1 MDVFRIIDR
10 FTIPERGTVY
20 TIKISKGVVLHI
32 NNRLCDLHGNE
43 FFVKGFE
50 MLRRCFT
57 DIPLQDV
64 PVGIM
69 LEPLNESEVC
79 GSILVRDQMEVN
91 FLFCSHPLDPKQVDE
106 GFEAE
111 YQAAGLDHP
120 CALFSYE
127 DFSEGK
133 LRLSGEKISGLT
145 IYRGWMMK
153 PELYRDLYGRLE
165 ERGIL
170 LINTPEEYERYHL
183 LPGWYGEFAA
193 ETAQTAWTSGNNI
206 DDALQLAKRLDAGAY
221 IVKDHVKSRKHEWY
235 DACFIGNIRDAAAA
249 KKVIGNF
256 IERQGEDLVGG
267 VALRKFENLK
277 KAGFHSQS
285 GMPLSEE
292 YRVFIYAGKVL
303 TINSYWHQDAK
314 ISFTEEEFAW
324 VESIAGRVK
333 STFVTVD
340 LARKENGSLIIMEFG
355 DGQVSGLQQLEA
367 EEFYKSFRRQGQQ
380 P

>member
-1 MDVFRIIDR
+1 M
-10 FTIPERGTVY
+10 
-20 TIKISKGVVLHI
+20 
-32 NNRLCDLHGNE
+32 
-43 FFVKGFE
+43 
-50 MLRRCFT
+50 
-57 DIPLQDV
+57 
-64 PVGIM
+64 
-69 LEPLNESEVC
+69 
-79 GSILVRDQMEVN
+79 
-91 FLFCSHPLDPKQVDE
+91 
-106 GFEAE
+106 
-111 YQAAGLDHP
+111 
-120 CALFSYE
+120 
-127 DFSEGK
+127 
-133 LRLSGEKISGLT
+133 
-145 IYRGWMMK
+145 
-153 PELYRDLYGRLE
+153 
-165 ERGIL
+165 
-170 LINTPEEYERYHL
+170 
-183 LPGWYGEFAA
+183 
-193 ETAQTAWTSGNNI
+193 
-206 DDALQLAKRLDAGAY
+206 
-221 IVKDHVKSRKHEWY
+221 
-235 DACFIGNIRDAAAA
+235 
-249 KKVIGNF
+249 IGNF